1 MSRGRERRGEGV
13 RERTKERK
21 RERERV
27 LWTLCLLRRS
37 DLYFGW
43 VFVVFDSKQYSN

>member
-1 MSRGRERRGEGV
+1 MSRGEERRGE
-13 RERTKERK
+13 ERKNKGEKERK
-21 RERERV
+21 RERV